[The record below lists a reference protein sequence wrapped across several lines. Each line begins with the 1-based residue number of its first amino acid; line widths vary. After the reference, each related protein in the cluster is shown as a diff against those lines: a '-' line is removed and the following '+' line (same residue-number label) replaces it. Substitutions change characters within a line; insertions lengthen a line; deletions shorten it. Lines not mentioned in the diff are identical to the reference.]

1 MAFKVYFP
9 QRVLNLTE
17 FQTQTDFALVT
28 CAIVV
33 LWEKSKLMCIIE
45 NKNKLK
51 CSLANTE

>member
-9 QRVLNLTE
+9 QRLLNLTE